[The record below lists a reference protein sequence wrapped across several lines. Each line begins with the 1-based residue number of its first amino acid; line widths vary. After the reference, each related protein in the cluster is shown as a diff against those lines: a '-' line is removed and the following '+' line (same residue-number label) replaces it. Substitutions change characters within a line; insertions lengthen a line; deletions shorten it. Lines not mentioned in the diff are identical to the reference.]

1 MRVLLLFSVF
11 SAVAV
16 AMPAHRPPPPVT
28 TEIMDIAKDGLGE
41 LGDLT
46 NDLGI
51 DIWKQVSDNPDD
63 PTRKTIIKEAAEEAK
78 KQVKASEKAEDFSRA
93 QRKAEGE
100 AREMPRRKPN
110 NNKKRRSKG
119 NTKRRSEGNK
129 RQKRTRKRNYRAGGT
144 CEVLDDSTVAE
155 ILKAAR
161 ILEAAEESR
170 RQKARE
176 L

>member
-1 MRVLLLFSVF
+1 M
-11 SAVAV
+11 
-16 AMPAHRPPPPVT
+16 

-51 DIWKQVSDNPDD
+51 DIWNLVSDIQDD
-63 PTRKTIIKEAAEEAK
+63 RQRKRIIKEAAE
-78 KQVKASEKAEDFSRA
+78 DFSRARKKIEEQTWQEAAEEA
-93 QRKAEGE
+93 QRKAEEE
-100 AREMPRRKPN
+100 AREMPRRKS
-110 NNKKRRSKG
+110 NNK
-119 NTKRRSEGNK
+119 TKRRSEGNK
-129 RQKRTRKRNYRAGGT
+129 RQKRTRKRSYRADGT
-144 CEVLDDSTVAE
+144 CKVLGDSTVAE

-161 ILEAAEESR
+161 KLEAAEKSR